1 MISSCITFVY
11 TISQV
16 LLLEAGIEEP
26 AFSSVPGLAPL
37 QLGSKIDWNYT
48 TQPDKHMCRSR
59 PGGMCDWARG
69 KVMGGSS
76 TINYMIYT
84 RGNMED
90 YNEWERMGNDGTYN
104 TRIIV
109 LFIVGF
115 SAKLDV

>member
-1 MISSCITFVY
+1 M
-11 TISQV
+11 
-16 LLLEAGIEEP
+16 
-26 AFSSVPGLAPL
+26 PGLAPL

-48 TQPDKHMCRSR
+48 TQPDEHICRSR

-90 YNEWERMGNDGTYN
+90 YNEWERMGNDGMY
-104 TRIIV
+104 II
-109 LFIVGF
+109 IR
-115 SAKLDV
+115 